1 MAKSKLTADI
11 PGVGQI
17 SVEGNHA
24 TEDSIQTLISI
35 MEDRVKISNKEIGN
49 FNDDVSKASAE
60 LTGFSDSID
69 DAEKKTDKA
78 AKNLASF
85 AAKSTDASMGLQK
98 FADSGGSLSNVIES
112 VGEVMIGIGR
122 GIGGVVPI
130 LGEGLEELT
139 GAAATAAVG
148 LTSAAVG
155 MIEGFQGLNKQI
167 FNSGLQIQGG
177 FGQFADY
184 ANDANLPVNEFA
196 NAMLLSSGRL
206 RLFAGS
212 APGGIQQVSKAL
224 KEFHDDGIM
233 DNLYSL
239 GFTTEDVVA
248 GMSDFAIAAERQGRS
263 LSAAE
268 LADGSNQYLKN
279 LRELSRITG
288 TSIKDTQAQIEADR
302 SNLFVQRELL
312 KVAPG
317 NRAAAEAFAAQL
329 DAIGL
334 GPMKD
339 FIISGQSMSTQSG
352 IMSSQM
358 SETATVLQNAY
369 AQIAAGNV
377 EAENVSA
384 LLKASLTN
392 NSSVID
398 TELKNLIT
406 TFGVS
411 PQLAQDFGDLGIA
424 ARGVA
429 EMVNAAR
436 TEMSGGTTIETG
448 SIQENLGLFETTLN
462 TAQASIQNV
471 FIESLEGTS
480 PFLGNLAEG
489 AKLAAAELNE
499 FVDAFAEG
507 TLNNYFKNAAG
518 IANQGGAGDS
528 PGTIVKNLVK
538 EEIGGSGGLSLGD
551 KTFNA
556 EMDRFLD
563 DPNSFS
569 LEERQDLI
577 NSIRD
582 KQREDSN
589 LFVDFFGFAGGVLGD
604 AFGNIDARISSD
616 KDIIESIKRLK
627 EGSEFA
633 TGGISTGPDSGYNVK
648 LHGTEAVVPLPDGNS
663 IPVSLTSGG
672 MGSMIDSIISQ
683 TSNALGNKFDESIGS
698 LSTMSVNLDDSK
710 TLSEMLQ
717 VNKNM
722 LNQMVTNSQKTDQM
736 LRAMDSANLIS
747 RTTAYSRA

>member
-11 PGVGQI
+11 PGIGQI

-24 TEDSIQTLISI
+24 TEDSINELIAIIDKRESI
-35 MEDRVKISNKEIGN
+35 SSKEIKN
-49 FNDDVSKASAE
+49 FNDSIKDASNDVGE
-60 LTGFSDSID
+60 FSDSIED
-69 DAEKKTDKA
+69 SVKKHDLV
-78 AKNLASF
+78 AKKLATF
-85 AAKSTDASMGLQK
+85 ASKSSDASMGLQK
-98 FADSGGSLSNVIES
+98 FADSGGTLSSVIDS
-112 VGEVMIGIGR
+112 VGEVVVGIGR
-122 GIGGVVPI
+122 GIGGVVPF

-148 LTSAAVG
+148 LTSMAVG

-167 FNSGLQIQGG
+167 FNSGLQVQGG

-184 ANDANLPVNEFA
+184 ANDANIPVNEFA
-196 NAMLLSSGRL
+196 NAMLMSSSRL
-206 RLFAGS
+206 RLFAGA

-233 DNLYSL
+233 ENLYSL

-248 GMSDFAIAAERQGRS
+248 GMSDYAIAAERQGKR
-263 LSAAE
+263 LSTAE
-268 LADGSNQYLKN
+268 LAAGSEQYLKN

-288 TSIKDTQAQIEADR
+288 TSIKETQAQIEADR

-317 NRAAAEAFAAQL
+317 QRAAAEAFAAQL
-329 DAIGL
+329 DALGL

-352 IMSSQM
+352 IMSTQM

-369 AQIAAGNV
+369 QQIAAGNV

-384 LLKASLTN
+384 LLRTSLSN
-392 NSSVID
+392 NSGAIN
-398 TELKNLIT
+398 TELNNLIN

-436 TEMSGGTTIETG
+436 TEMSGGTEIEPG
-448 SIQENLGLFETTLN
+448 SIQENLGKFEETLN
-462 TAQASIQNV
+462 SAQASIQNV

-480 PFLGNLAEG
+480 PYLGALADG
-489 AKLAAAELNE
+489 ADAAAAELNKI
-499 FVDAFAEG
+499 VDAFAEG
-507 TLNNYFKNAAG
+507 KLEAYFKNAAS
-518 IANQGGAGDS
+518 NL
-528 PGTIVKNLVK
+528 PGMDTTDTTGMVKDIIKDV
-538 EEIGGSGGLSLGD
+538 IGGSAGLSLGPSVLS
-551 KTFNA
+551 A
-556 EMDRFLD
+556 QMDRFTEN
-563 DPNSFS
+563 PESFT

-577 NSIRD
+577 NSLRD
-582 KQREDSN
+582 EQRKNSN
-589 LFVDFFGFAGGVLGD
+589 IFVDFFGFAGGVLSD
-604 AFGNIDARISSD
+604 ALGNIDARISSD
-616 KDIIESIKRLK
+616 KDIIESINALK
-627 EGSEFA
+627 ATGEYA
-633 TGGISTGPDSGYNVK
+633 TGGISSGPTSGYNVE
-648 LHGTEAVVPLPDGNS
+648 LHGTEAIVPLPDGTN
-663 IPVSLTSGG
+663 IPVSLTTSG
-672 MGSMIDSIISQ
+672 MSSMLESIINQ
-683 TSNALGNKFDESIGS
+683 TSNELGNKFNESISS

-736 LRAMDSANLIS
+736 LRAMESANLIS

>member
-11 PGVGQI
+11 PGIGQI

-24 TEDSIQTLISI
+24 TEDSINELIAIIDKRESI
-35 MEDRVKISNKEIGN
+35 SSKEIEN
-49 FNDDVSKASAE
+49 FNDSIKDASNDVGE
-60 LTGFSDSID
+60 FSDSIED
-69 DAEKKTDKA
+69 SVKKHDLV
-78 AKNLASF
+78 AKKLATF
-85 AAKSTDASMGLQK
+85 ASKSSDASMGLQK
-98 FADSGGSLSNVIES
+98 FADSGGTLSSVIDS
-112 VGEVMIGIGR
+112 VGEVVVGIGR
-122 GIGGVVPI
+122 GIGGVVPF

-148 LTSAAVG
+148 LTSMAVG

-167 FNSGLQIQGG
+167 FNSGLQVQGG

-184 ANDANLPVNEFA
+184 ANDANIPVNEFA
-196 NAMLLSSGRL
+196 NAMLMSSSRL
-206 RLFAGS
+206 RLFAGA

-233 DNLYSL
+233 ENLYSL

-248 GMSDFAIAAERQGRS
+248 GMSDYAIAAERQGKR
-263 LSAAE
+263 LSTAE
-268 LADGSNQYLKN
+268 LAAGSEQYLKN

-288 TSIKDTQAQIEADR
+288 TSIKETQAQIEADR

-317 NRAAAEAFAAQL
+317 QRAAAEAFAAQL
-329 DAIGL
+329 DALGL

-352 IMSSQM
+352 IMSTQM

-369 AQIAAGNV
+369 QQIAAGNV

-384 LLKASLTN
+384 LLRTSLSN
-392 NSSVID
+392 NSGAIN
-398 TELKNLIT
+398 TELNNLIN

-436 TEMSGGTTIETG
+436 TEMSGGTEIEPG
-448 SIQENLGLFETTLN
+448 SIQENLGKFEETLN
-462 TAQASIQNV
+462 SAQASIQNV

-480 PFLGNLAEG
+480 PYLGALADG
-489 AKLAAAELNE
+489 ADAAAAELNKI
-499 FVDAFAEG
+499 VDAFAEG
-507 TLNNYFKNAAG
+507 KLEAYFKNAASNLPG
-518 IANQGGAGDS
+518 MDTTDTTGMVKDIIKDVVGGTA
-528 PGTIVKNLVK
+528 
-538 EEIGGSGGLSLGD
+538 GLSLGPSVLS
-551 KTFNA
+551 A
-556 EMDRFLD
+556 QMDRFTEN
-563 DPNSFS
+563 PESFT

-577 NSIRD
+577 NSLRD
-582 KQREDSN
+582 EQRKNSN
-589 LFVDFFGFAGGVLGD
+589 IFVDFFGFAGGVLSD
-604 AFGNIDARISSD
+604 ALGNIDARISSD
-616 KDIIESIKRLK
+616 KDIIESINALK
-627 EGSEFA
+627 ATGEYA
-633 TGGISTGPDSGYNVK
+633 TGGISSGPTSGYNVE
-648 LHGTEAVVPLPDGNS
+648 LHGTEAIVPLPDGTN
-663 IPVSLTSGG
+663 IPVSLTTSG
-672 MGSMIDSIISQ
+672 MSSMLESIINQ
-683 TSNALGNKFDESIGS
+683 TSNELGNKFNESISS

-736 LRAMDSANLIS
+736 LRAMENANLIS

>member
-24 TEDSIQTLISI
+24 TEDSIQDLIAI
-35 MEDRVKISNKEIGN
+35 MENRAKISDSEIGD
-49 FNDDVSKASAE
+49 FNKGIKESTSDIDE
-60 LTGFSDSID
+60 FSDSVEH
-69 DAEKKTDKA
+69 AVKTNDNA
-78 AKNLASF
+78 AKKLASF
-85 AAKSTDASMGLQK
+85 AAKSSDASMGLQK
-98 FADSGGSLSNVIES
+98 FADSGGTLSSVIES
-112 VGEVMIGIGR
+112 VGDVVVGISR
-122 GIGGVVPI
+122 GIGGMVPVF
-130 LGEGLEELT
+130 GEGLEELT
-139 GAAATAAVG
+139 GAAGTAAVG
-148 LTSAAVG
+148 LTSMAVG

-177 FGQFADY
+177 FSQFADY
-184 ANDANLPVNEFA
+184 ANDANLPVGEFA
-196 NAMLLSSGRL
+196 NAMLLSSSRL
-206 RLFAGS
+206 RLFAGA

-233 DNLYSL
+233 ENLYSL

-248 GMSDFAIAAERQGRS
+248 GMSDYAIAAERQGRR
-263 LSAAE
+263 LSTVE
-268 LADGSNQYLKN
+268 LAAGSEQYLKN

-352 IMSSQM
+352 IMSTQM
-358 SETATVLQNAY
+358 SETAIVLQNAY
-369 AQIAAGNV
+369 QQIAAGNV
-377 EAENVSA
+377 EADNVSA
-384 LLKASLTN
+384 LLKTSLSN
-392 NSSVID
+392 NSGAIN
-398 TELKNLIT
+398 TELNNLVN

-411 PQLAQDFGDLGIA
+411 PQLAQDFGELGIA
-424 ARGVA
+424 ARGVT

-436 TEMSGGTTIETG
+436 TEISGGIEIEPG
-448 SIQENLGLFETTLN
+448 SIQENLGKFEETLN
-462 TAQASIQNV
+462 SAQASIQNI

-480 PFLGNLAEG
+480 PFLG
-489 AKLAAAELNE
+489 KLADGADLAASELNK
-499 FVDAFAEG
+499 FVDAFADGKLED
-507 TLNNYFKNAAG
+507 YFRNALDSANIPG
-518 IANQGGAGDS
+518 SIANPTAD
-528 PGTIVKNLVK
+528 IVKDVV
-538 EEIGGSGGLSLGD
+538 GGTGGLSLGPN
-551 KTFNA
+551 TLSA
-556 EMDRFLD
+556 EMDRFLN
-563 DPNSFS
+563 DPNDFS

-589 LFVDFFGFAGGVLGD
+589 LFVDFVGFAGGVLGD

-616 KDIIESIKRLK
+616 EDIIESINRLK
-627 EGSEFA
+627 ESAGFA

-683 TSNALGNKFDESIGS
+683 TSNDISNKFDESVGN
-698 LSTMSVNLDDSK
+698 LSTASVNLDDSK
-710 TLSEMLQ
+710 TLSDMLQ

-722 LNQMVTNSQKTDQM
+722 LNQLITTSQKTDQM

>member
-11 PGVGQI
+11 PGIGQI

-24 TEDSIQTLISI
+24 TEDSINELIAIIDKRESI
-35 MEDRVKISNKEIGN
+35 SSKEIKN
-49 FNDDVSKASAE
+49 FNDSIKDASNDVGE
-60 LTGFSDSID
+60 FSDSIED
-69 DAEKKTDKA
+69 SVKKHDLV
-78 AKNLASF
+78 AKKLATF
-85 AAKSTDASMGLQK
+85 ASKSSDASMGLQK
-98 FADSGGSLSNVIES
+98 FADSGGTLSSVIDS
-112 VGEVMIGIGR
+112 VGEVVVGIGR
-122 GIGGVVPI
+122 GIGGVVPF

-148 LTSAAVG
+148 LTSMAVG

-167 FNSGLQIQGG
+167 FNSGLQVQGG

-184 ANDANLPVNEFA
+184 ANDANIPVNEFA
-196 NAMLLSSGRL
+196 NAMLMSSSRL
-206 RLFAGS
+206 RLFAGA

-233 DNLYSL
+233 ENLYSL

-248 GMSDFAIAAERQGRS
+248 GMSDYAIAAERQGKR
-263 LSAAE
+263 LSTAE
-268 LADGSNQYLKN
+268 LAAGSEQYLKN

-288 TSIKDTQAQIEADR
+288 TSIKETQAQIEADR

-317 NRAAAEAFAAQL
+317 QRAAAEAFAAQL
-329 DAIGL
+329 DALGL

-352 IMSSQM
+352 IMSTQM

-369 AQIAAGNV
+369 QQIAAGNV

-384 LLKASLTN
+384 LLRTSLSN
-392 NSSVID
+392 NSGAIN
-398 TELKNLIT
+398 TELNNLIN

-436 TEMSGGTTIETG
+436 TEMSGGTEIEPG
-448 SIQENLGLFETTLN
+448 SIQENLGKFEETLN
-462 TAQASIQNV
+462 SAQASIQNV

-480 PFLGNLAEG
+480 PYLGALADG
-489 AKLAAAELNE
+489 ADAAAAELNKI
-499 FVDAFAEG
+499 VDAFAEG
-507 TLNNYFKNAAG
+507 KLEAYFKNAAS
-518 IANQGGAGDS
+518 NL
-528 PGTIVKNLVK
+528 PGMDTTDTTGMVKDIIKDV
-538 EEIGGSGGLSLGD
+538 IGGSAGLSLGPSVLS
-551 KTFNA
+551 A
-556 EMDRFLD
+556 QMDRFTEN
-563 DPNSFS
+563 PESFT

-577 NSIRD
+577 NSLRD
-582 KQREDSN
+582 EQRKNSN
-589 LFVDFFGFAGGVLGD
+589 VFVDFFGFAGGVLSD
-604 AFGNIDARISSD
+604 ALGNIDARISSD
-616 KDIIESIKRLK
+616 KDIIESINALK
-627 EGSEFA
+627 ATGEYA
-633 TGGISTGPDSGYNVK
+633 TGGISSGPTSGYNVE
-648 LHGTEAVVPLPDGNS
+648 LHGTEAIVPLPDGTN
-663 IPVSLTSGG
+663 IPVSLTTSG
-672 MGSMIDSIISQ
+672 MSSMLESIINQ
-683 TSNALGNKFDESIGS
+683 TSNELGNKFNESISS

-736 LRAMDSANLIS
+736 LRAMESANLIS